1 MRSPAGSERNMLPAV
16 KRPDPIR
23 KPPPSEKI
31 TPVYPY
37 KDVKIF
43 LYYDYICPFCFLA
56 TERVIDLARE
66 FSLEAEWLGVE
77 IHPEYPA
84 EGKRRKKTERTIRIS
99 ETLENVAAEAGV
111 EIKLPGFV
119 TNSRLCLE
127 GAEFAKEKNRF
138 MEFHKACYTAYF
150 REGKNIGLLE
160 TVLEAGERA
169 GLSHREL
176 SESLRER
183 VFSEKIEKNMESAQD
198 NMVLGVPT
206 LYLGELRIHGIQP
219 LESYRKLIAKEL
231 LRQPPLH

>member
-1 MRSPAGSERNMLPAV
+1 M
-16 KRPDPIR
+16 
-23 KPPPSEKI
+23 KI
-31 TPVYPY
+31 L
-37 KDVKIF
+37 

-56 TERVIDLARE
+56 TERVLGLARE
-66 FSLEAEWLGVE
+66 FGLEAEWVGVE

-84 EGKRRKKTERTIRIS
+84 EGKRRRKTERTIRIS
-99 ETLENVAAEAGV
+99 ETLGNVAAESGV

-138 MEFHKACYTAYF
+138 MEFHKACYAAYF

-169 GLSHREL
+169 GLCPEEL
-176 SESLRER
+176 SESLRKR
-183 VFSEKIEKNMESAQD
+183 NFSERIEKNMESARE
-198 NMVLGVPT
+198 NEVFGVPT

-219 LESYRKLIAKEL
+219 VESYRKLIAKEL
-231 LRQPPLH
+231 TRGESLH

>member
-1 MRSPAGSERNMLPAV
+1 M
-16 KRPDPIR
+16 
-23 KPPPSEKI
+23 
-31 TPVYPY
+31 YPY
-37 KDVKIF
+37 SNVKIL

-56 TERVIDLARE
+56 TERVLDLARE
-66 FSLEAEWLGVE
+66 FGLEAEWLGVE

-119 TNSRLCLE
+119 TSSRLCLE
-127 GAEFAKEKNRF
+127 GAEFAKEKDRF

-160 TVLEAGERA
+160 TVLEAAERA
-169 GLSHREL
+169 GLCPEDL
-176 SESLRER
+176 SESLRKKS
-183 VFSEKIEKNMESAQD
+183 FSGKIEKNMERARE

-219 LESYRKLIAKEL
+219 LESYRKLVAKEL
-231 LRQPPLH
+231 LREQSLH

>member
-1 MRSPAGSERNMLPAV
+1 MY
-16 KRPDPIR
+16 PD
-23 KPPPSEKI
+23 KS
-31 TPVYPY
+31 
-37 KDVKIF
+37 VKIL

-56 TERVIDLARE
+56 TERVLDIARE

-84 EGKRRKKTERTIRIS
+84 EGKRRRKTERAIRIS

-138 MEFHKACYTAYF
+138 MEFHKACYASYF

-169 GLSHREL
+169 GLSPEEL

-183 VFSEKIEKNMESAQD
+183 IFSERIEKNMENARE

-231 LRQPPLH
+231 VREQPLH

>member
-1 MRSPAGSERNMLPAV
+1 M
-16 KRPDPIR
+16 
-23 KPPPSEKI
+23 
-31 TPVYPY
+31 
-37 KDVKIF
+37 KIF

-56 TERVIDLARE
+56 TERVADLARE
-66 FSLEAEWLGVE
+66 FGLGAEWLGVE

-84 EGKRRKKTERTIRIS
+84 EGKRRKKTERIVRIS
-99 ETLENVAAEAGV
+99 ETLENVAAEAGA

-150 REGKNIGLLE
+150 REGKNIGLLK

-169 GLSHREL
+169 GLSAEEL
-176 SESLRER
+176 SESLRGR
-183 VFSEKIEKNMESAQD
+183 FFSEKIEKNMERARE
-198 NMVLGVPT
+198 NLVLGVPT

-231 LRQPPLH
+231 LREQLLH

>member
-1 MRSPAGSERNMLPAV
+1 M
-16 KRPDPIR
+16 
-23 KPPPSEKI
+23 KI
-31 TPVYPY
+31 L
-37 KDVKIF
+37 

-56 TERVIDLARE
+56 TERVLGLAEE
-66 FSLEAEWLGVE
+66 FSLEAKWLGVE

-84 EGKRRKKTERTIRIS
+84 EGKRRRKTERTVRVS
-99 ETLENVAAEAGV
+99 KTLENVAAEAGV

-127 GAEFAKEKNRF
+127 GAEFAKQKNRF
-138 MEFHKACYTAYF
+138 MEFHKACYAAYF

-160 TVLEAGERA
+160 TVLEAGERE
-169 GLSHREL
+169 GLCAEEL

-183 VFSEKIEKNMESAQD
+183 SFSEKIEENMESARE
-198 NMVLGVPT
+198 NMVFGVPT

-231 LRQPPLH
+231 LREKPLH

>member
-1 MRSPAGSERNMLPAV
+1 M
-16 KRPDPIR
+16 
-23 KPPPSEKI
+23 KI
-31 TPVYPY
+31 L
-37 KDVKIF
+37 

-56 TERVIDLARE
+56 TERVLDLAKE
-66 FSLEAEWLGVE
+66 FGLEAEWLGVE

-84 EGKRRKKTERTIRIS
+84 EGKRRKKTERTVRTS

-111 EIKLPGFV
+111 AIKLPGFI

-150 REGKNIGLLE
+150 GEGKNIGLLK
-160 TVLEAGERA
+160 TVLEAGEVA
-169 GLSHREL
+169 GLCPEEL
-176 SESLRER
+176 SESLRKR
-183 VFSEKIEKNMESAQD
+183 SFSEKIEKNMEKARE
-198 NMVLGVPT
+198 NTVLGVPT

-231 LRQPPLH
+231 LREQPLH

>member
-1 MRSPAGSERNMLPAV
+1 M
-16 KRPDPIR
+16 
-23 KPPPSEKI
+23 
-31 TPVYPY
+31 YPY
-37 KDVKIF
+37 GSVKIF

-56 TERVIDLARE
+56 TERVIDLSVE
-66 FSLEAEWLGVE
+66 FGLEAEWLGVE

-84 EGKRRKKTERTIRIS
+84 EGKRRKKTESTIRIS

-119 TNSRLCLE
+119 TNSRFCLE

-160 TVLEAGERA
+160 TVIEAGEKA
-169 GLSHREL
+169 GLCPEEL
-176 SESLRER
+176 SESLRKKN
-183 VFSEKIEKNMESAQD
+183 FSEKIEKNMERARE

-231 LRQPPLH
+231 LRQQPLH

>member
-1 MRSPAGSERNMLPAV
+1 MWEPCPEV
-16 KRPDPIR
+16 KRPDPISKR
-23 KPPPSEKI
+23 VLSQK
-31 TPVYPY
+31 TGLVYLY

-56 TERVIDLARE
+56 TERVVDLARE

-77 IHPEYPA
+77 IHPEYPD

-127 GAEFAKEKNRF
+127 GAEFAKEKNSF

-150 REGKNIGLLE
+150 WEGKNIGLLE
-160 TVLEAGERA
+160 TVLEAGEKA
-169 GLSHREL
+169 GLCPEEL
-176 SESLRER
+176 SESLRKR
-183 VFSEKIEKNMESAQD
+183 SFSEKIEKNMESARE
-198 NMVLGVPT
+198 NLVFGVPT

-219 LESYRKLIAKEL
+219 LESYRKLIAREL
-231 LRQPPLH
+231 LREQPLH

>member
-1 MRSPAGSERNMLPAV
+1 MYSYRN
-16 KRPDPIR
+16 
-23 KPPPSEKI
+23 
-31 TPVYPY
+31 
-37 KDVKIF
+37 VKIF

-56 TERVIDLARE
+56 TERVLDLARE

-127 GAEFAKEKNRF
+127 GAEFAKQKNSF

-160 TVLEAGERA
+160 TVLEAGEKA
-169 GLSHREL
+169 GLCPEEL
-176 SESLRER
+176 SESLR
-183 VFSEKIEKNMESAQD
+183 K
-198 NMVLGVPT
+198 
-206 LYLGELRIHGIQP
+206 
-219 LESYRKLIAKEL
+219 RKLFRENRKEHGK
-231 LRQPPLH
+231 RPGKHGPRRPYPLPW

>member
-1 MRSPAGSERNMLPAV
+1 M
-16 KRPDPIR
+16 
-23 KPPPSEKI
+23 KI
-31 TPVYPY
+31 L
-37 KDVKIF
+37 

-56 TERVIDLARE
+56 TQRVLGLAKE

-77 IHPEYPA
+77 IHPEYTT
-84 EGKRRKKTERTIRIS
+84 EGKRRRKTERTLRVS

-138 MEFHKACYTAYF
+138 MEFHKACYAAYF
-150 REGKNIGLLE
+150 GEGKNIGLIE
-160 TVLEAGERA
+160 TVLEAGEKA
-169 GLSHREL
+169 GLCHEEL
-176 SESLRER
+176 SESLRKR
-183 VFSEKIEKNMESAQD
+183 SFSEKIEKNMESARE

-219 LESYRKLIAKEL
+219 VESYRKLIAKEL
-231 LRQPPLH
+231 SRGESLH